1 MSAPPPPFVIWTD
14 LDAAA
19 QALARGADW
28 LSPAERA
35 RLQRLATP
43 ELHAR
48 GMAARVFLRA
58 VLARVTRIRPLDLP
72 LRTGA
77 RGKPMLATGPQFN
90 LTHSGG
96 LAMIALHPALP
107 VGVDLEQSGRGR
119 APTGLARVLAPAEAA
134 APPRAEADWLRIWVR
149 KEALVKAQG
158 AGLHADL
165 TRLAPGHAP
174 RRGWHRVPGTGEVV
188 HDGTL
193 PAPPGG
199 AHPWA
204 VALSTPRAPAAP
216 PALERCDIGALME
229 LCAAL

>member
-1 MSAPPPPFVIWTD
+1 MIWTD

-19 QALARGADW
+19 PALALGADW
-28 LSPAERA
+28 LSPAERT
-35 RLQRLATP
+35 RLQRFATP
-43 ELHAR
+43 ELRAR

-58 VLARVTRIRPLDLP
+58 VLARVTRRAPPALC
-72 LRTGA
+72 LRLGP
-77 RGKPMLATGPQFN
+77 RGKPMLEAGPQFN

-96 LAMIALHPALP
+96 LAMIALHPGLP
-107 VGVDLEQSGRGR
+107 VGVDLEQAGRGA
-119 APTGLARVLAPAEAA
+119 APAGLARVLAPAEAA
-134 APPRAEADWLRIWVR
+134 APPRSEAEWLRLWVR
-149 KEALVKAQG
+149 KEALIKAQG

-174 RRGWHRVPGTGEVV
+174 RGGWHAVPGTGEVV

-193 PAPPGG
+193 PGPAGG

-204 VALSTPRAPAAP
+204 VALSAPRAPAAP
-216 PALERCDIGALME
+216 PALERCDIGALIE